1 VQAMRKIIYTF
12 LLVLAI
18 AAGTFSIAYAE
29 GGFLQD
35 FNGKY
40 GTEGTRLDNCI
51 TCHLSSNG
59 PNPYGI
65 DFYQKGYNSDA
76 FDAIEPLDSDGD
88 GFSNIDEI
96 NARSL
101 PGDSEDVPSSGDSGC
116 FIATAA
122 YATPVEP
129 TLSLGPVSSL
139 ALVLLIGTGLIV
151 LVGFMGEDLSHLS

>member
-1 VQAMRKIIYTF
+1 MRKITYIF

-18 AAGTFSIAYAE
+18 AAGTFSIAYAHR
-29 GGFLQD
+29 D
-35 FNGKY
+35 FMEKFNDTY
-40 GTEGTRLDNCI
+40 GTRGTPLDTCI
-51 TCHLSSNG
+51 TCHSNILNL
-59 PNPYGI
+59 NPYGE
-65 DFYQKGYNSDA
+65 DFRDNGSDFA
-76 FDAIEPLDSDGD
+76 AIEQMDSDDD

-101 PGDSEDVPSSGDSGC
+101 PGDSGDVPSSGDSGC

-129 TLSLGPVSSL
+129 PLSLGPVSSL
-139 ALVLLIGTGLIV
+139 ALVLLFGTGLIV